1 MQEEWNEEEEDDSI
15 DRGTKMILDGSL
27 YVSLYSENMLEV
39 AY

>member
-27 YVSLYSENMLEV
+27 YGSLYSESMLEV